1 MALEKACALC
11 KIRVEWFAGYYCFDC
26 RPLLEKIRAN
36 AINRVSQSVARGL
49 IPPAAK
55 LKCVD
60 CGSQA
65 QQYDHRDYGKPLK
78 VKPVCR
84 KCNSKRGPA
93 KKFGHRGEARMLE
106 AQNGR

>member
-1 MALEKACALC
+1 MEPKKKCALC
-11 KIRVEWFAGYYCFDC
+11 KINVKWFAGYYCFDC
-26 RPLLEKIRAN
+26 RPLLERIRSQ
-36 AINRVSQSVARGL
+36 AITRVSQAVGYGKIL
-49 IPPAAK
+49 PAAK

-78 VKPVCR
+78 VAPVCR
-84 KCNSKRGPA
+84 KCNFKRGPA

-106 AQNGR
+106 VQNGR